1 MDQTSEEGLPL
12 FKEERAAYF
21 SRFFVVVVV
30 VVVDGIAVCKTEKA
44 FCLRVFKCGQ
54 KYLGVYGLISSD
66 VWLTQ

>member
-30 VVVDGIAVCKTEKA
+30 DRIAVCKTEKA